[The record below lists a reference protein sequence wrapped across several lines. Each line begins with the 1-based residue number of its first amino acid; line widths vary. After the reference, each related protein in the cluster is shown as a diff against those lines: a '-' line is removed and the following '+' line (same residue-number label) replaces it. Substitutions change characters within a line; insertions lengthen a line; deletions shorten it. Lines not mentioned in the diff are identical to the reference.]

1 MSVLKY
7 IGRRNPAVEKTLSR
21 LLPRGMEPRV
31 LARASRHLLEAGGKR
46 LRPCLTLACCEV
58 VGGRAEGALETAAAF
73 ELLHT
78 FSLIHD
84 DIMDHA
90 DLRRGVKTVHRLW
103 GEPMAILAGDAL
115 FAKVFEALSLNVSR
129 VGLESG
135 RAAKLFWIV
144 SRASFE
150 LSRGQALDMLFS
162 KRLGLRE
169 EEYVEM
175 VALKTGA
182 LMQAS
187 ASAGALLGGGTPSQ
201 VERLG
206 EYGKNLGI
214 AFQIQDDILGLVGE
228 KGELG
233 KPVGS
238 DLLEGKRTLVV
249 SLALQILRGE
259 EKKKLLGV
267 LGNPAASREE
277 VEEVVSLLRE
287 RGVLERTRER
297 ALKFSGRARKL
308 LRGFRESEALSFLEE
323 LTEFVIERRV

>member
-1 MSVLKY
+1 MSVLEY
-7 IGRRNPAVEKTLSR
+7 ISKRNPAVERTLSA
-21 LLPRGMEPRV
+21 LLPPGMKPRV
-31 LARASRHLLEAGGKR
+31 LAMASRHLLEAGGKR

-58 VGGRAEGALETAAAF
+58 VGGRAERALETAAAL

-115 FAKVFEALSLNVSR
+115 FAKVFEALSLNASR
-129 VGLESG
+129 IKLEG
-135 RAAKLFWIV
+135 KRTAELFGIV

-162 KRLGLRE
+162 RRLSLRE

-182 LMQAS
+182 LMRAS
-187 ASAGALLGGGTPSQ
+187 AAAGALLGGGTSSQ
-201 VERLG
+201 VRRLG

-249 SLALQILRGE
+249 SLALQTLRGE
-259 EKKKLLGV
+259 ERKKLLRV
-267 LGNPAASREE
+267 LGNPAAPREE
-277 VEEVVSLLRE
+277 VEGVISLLQG
-287 RGVLERTRER
+287 RGILEKTRER
-297 ALKFSGRARKL
+297 ALRFSGRARKL
-308 LRGFRESEALSFLEE
+308 LRGFRRSEALSFLEE

>member
-1 MSVLKY
+1 MSVLEYVNKWT
-7 IGRRNPAVEKTLSR
+7 PAVERTLNK
-21 LLPRGMEPRV
+21 LLPAGTRP
-31 LARASRHLLEAGGKR
+31 LPLTQASKHLIRAGGKR

-58 VGGRAEGALETAAAF
+58 VGGKAENILEAAAAF

-84 DIMDHA
+84 DIMDHS
-90 DLRRGVKTVHRLW
+90 DLRRGVKTVHRIW

-115 FAKVFEALSLNVSR
+115 FAKVFEALSMNAAR
-129 VGLESG
+129 MGLEG
-135 RAAKLFWIV
+135 RKVTELFRMV

-150 LSRGQALDMLFS
+150 LSRGQAMDMLFS
-162 KRLGLRE
+162 QRHTLKE

-175 VALKTGA
+175 VSLKTGA

-187 ASAGALLGGGTPSQ
+187 AASGALLGGGTPSQ
-201 VERLG
+201 VQRLG

-228 KGELG
+228 EDKLG

-238 DLLEGKRTLVV
+238 DLVEGKRTLVI
-249 SLALQILRGE
+249 SFALEVLKGE
-259 EKKKLLGV
+259 ERRKLLGI
-267 LGNPAASREE
+267 LGNPSATREE
-277 VEEVVSLLRE
+277 VEKVISLLEE
-287 RGVLERTRER
+287 RGVLEKTRKR
-297 ALKFSGRARKL
+297 AMEFSERARKL
-308 LRGFRESEALSFLEE
+308 LRGFKRSEALTFLEE